1 MRAIRLPIFAALL
14 AAAGLLIVTVSAGR
28 LSAARQRGQAAMTSL
43 KALHVQA
50 DELLR
55 LRSQREVIAWKPR
68 PTADVL
74 ALVNAALMDAGV
86 PTARLKGIGE
96 GGDAPLSGA
105 GENQP
110 PLRRQSLVISLE
122 GLTPAQIGLFLAQWE
137 RAAEQWSAERL
148 EITHRR
154 DPTQADL
161 YDLRL
166 HISAVYLS
174 GA

>member
-1 MRAIRLPIFAALL
+1 MKAVRPPILAALL
-14 AAAGLLIVTVSAGR
+14 AAAGLLIITLGVNR
-28 LSAARQRGQAAMTSL
+28 LSAARQRSQAAIASL
-43 KALHVQA
+43 EALRGQA

-55 LRSQREVIAWKPR
+55 LRSEREVIAWRPR

-74 ALVNAALMDAGV
+74 ALVNTALIEAGI
-86 PTARLKGIGE
+86 PTDRLKGIGE

-105 GENQP
+105 GGNQP

-122 GLTPAQIGLFLAQWE
+122 GLTPSQIGLFLAQWE
-137 RAAEQWSAERL
+137 LAAEQWSSERL

-154 DPTQADL
+154 DPNQADL
-161 YDLRL
+161 YDLRV